1 MPLASY
7 PLTLPAAP
15 EASARTFCPPPTGVR
30 LILLLLL
37 SCSEVSWNLLC
48 PGKGGLPGGLG
59 RNRISGSQMQ
69 LLTKKEWEYYSYWRN
84 VNEGIK
90 VLIMQFQ
97 QTYQGNFILTCD
109 TGSKVYIE
117 KCLYEGKQKNPCEI
131 QVKGLSLLGSK
142 IHDKII
148 SIKTVHY

>member
-1 MPLASY
+1 
-7 PLTLPAAP
+7 
-15 EASARTFCPPPTGVR
+15 
-30 LILLLLL
+30 
-37 SCSEVSWNLLC
+37 
-48 PGKGGLPGGLG
+48 
-59 RNRISGSQMQ
+59 
-69 LLTKKEWEYYSYWRN
+69 
-84 VNEGIK
+84 
-90 VLIMQFQ
+90 MQFQ